1 MDAGGVC
8 IALVYEETAAGAR
21 LCDASATVEGKTVKP
36 AFLASVRSRDAN
48 EPDAPRTPS
57 TPSTLNDFSS
67 SSSLSCRE
75 VVSAIAEAASAAAAE
90 HAGDGGRADRFPRF
104 FDSET
109 SDPNATVSNVEND
122 AFLRTRVAPR
132 DWSARDE
139 ELDTAAEALGDAEE
153 ELEALRASRA
163 RARNALRERN
173 E

>member
-1 MDAGGVC
+1 M
-8 IALVYEETAAGAR
+8 
-21 LCDASATVEGKTVKP
+21 
-36 AFLASVRSRDAN
+36 
-48 EPDAPRTPS
+48 
-57 TPSTLNDFSS
+57 
-67 SSSLSCRE
+67 
-75 VVSAIAEAASAAAAE
+75 VSAIAEASSAAAAE

-109 SDPNATVSNVEND
+109 SDPNATVSETD
-122 AFLRTRVAPR
+122 AFVTPRVAPR

-139 ELDTAAEALGDAEE
+139 ELDAAAEALGDAEE